1 MPLWTTS
8 RRSRVPQR
16 TSEHGAVLHQA
27 GRAAAAIAFVA
38 VTWTVAFADDPVA
51 GWMPA
56 EAIRSEFSGHS
67 LAGIYPGGKSWSED
81 ILADGTTD
89 YREAGTRRP
98 GQWWTTAL
106 EFCFSYPEP
115 GVGGCFRIT
124 KVSANCYELYDYS
137 SEFGRAEA
145 PPTRKG
151 SWNGL
156 MWRTQAP
163 HTCEDAPSS

>member
-1 MPLWTTS
+1 MPSWTMS

-16 TSEHGAVLHQA
+16 TSEYTLMRHTLRGLA
-27 GRAAAAIAFVA
+27 GLAFATLAWTAAA
-38 VTWTVAFADDPVA
+38 ADDPVA

-56 EAIRSEFSGHS
+56 DAIRAEFSGQA
-67 LAGIYPGGKSWSED
+67 LAGVYPRGKTWAED
-81 ILADGTTD
+81 IFIDGTTD
-89 YREAGTRRP
+89 YREAEVRRP

-137 SEFGRAEA
+137 SKFGRAEA
-145 PPTRKG
+145 PPPQKG
-151 SWNGL
+151 AWNGR
-156 MWRTQAP
+156 MWRTQAS
-163 HTCEDAPSS
+163 HTCASSPSV